1 MGAEGRKR
9 EFIPTFHRIQILAQ
23 PSSESWKSHG
33 DDAEASTAPRFWL
46 REKIP
51 GGRKLLQPQPSLG
64 FPRGAKSQTPGASQ
78 TGGEVDGMGFFGNRI
93 QNPSGMREVR
103 EGWSS
108 GGSPHPAPTPP
119 SRCPYRSSILPT
131 KPLPQL
137 REIPKIPKIGLLG
150 ASSPHP
156 EGKILLGAP
165 AGLWRCPV
173 TQPRFICVTTE
184 R

>member
-1 MGAEGRKR
+1 MGESSCSPSPAWDFPEEPNPKPRVHPKR
-9 EFIPTFHRIQILAQ
+9 EER
-23 PSSESWKSHG
+23 W
-33 DDAEASTAPRFWL
+33 
-46 REKIP
+46 
-51 GGRKLLQPQPSLG
+51 
-64 FPRGAKSQTPGASQ
+64 
-78 TGGEVDGMGFFGNRI
+78 MGWDFFGNRI

-108 GGSPHPAPTPP
+108 GGSPHPAPTPT